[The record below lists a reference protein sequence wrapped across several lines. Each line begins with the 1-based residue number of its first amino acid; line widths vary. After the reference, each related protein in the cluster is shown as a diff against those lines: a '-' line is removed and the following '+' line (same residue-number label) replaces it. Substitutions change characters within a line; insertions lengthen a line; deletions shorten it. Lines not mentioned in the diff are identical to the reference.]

1 MSPLVPLPPLELWN
15 SVLPVGYSTKALRAY
30 LRSPLPDFANR
41 QPLAFADGNGRTG
54 RLWQS
59 LMLRQWNNIFA
70 WISVET
76 LVHHNQHDYYQAIQR
91 SNLAGNSTQFIAFML
106 TMIRD
111 VLLELRRAQ
120 MIEDVVTNEERLIEL
135 IKRDS
140 TCTAQSLATS
150 LNITLR
156 QIQRIIAK
164 LKADKRLI
172 RHGATKNGY
181 WEVVD
186 ME

>member
-1 MSPLVPLPPLELWN
+1 
-15 SVLPVGYSTKALRAY
+15 
-30 LRSPLPDFANR
+30 
-41 QPLAFADGNGRTG
+41 
-54 RLWQS
+54 
-59 LMLRQWNNIFA
+59 MLRQWNNIFA

-76 LVHHNQHDYYQAIQR
+76 LVHHNQHDYYRAIHR

-111 VLLELRRAQ
+111 ALLELRRAQ
-120 MIEDVVTNEERLIEL
+120 MIEDVATNVVTNVVTNEERLIEL

-156 QIQRIIAK
+156 QVQRIIAK

-186 ME
+186 IE

>member
-1 MSPLVPLPPLELWN
+1 M
-15 SVLPVGYSTKALRAY
+15 GF

-41 QPLAFADGNGRTG
+41 QSLAFADGNGRTG

-76 LVHHNQHDYYQAIQR
+76 LVHHNQNDYYQAIHR

-111 VLLELRRAQ
+111 ALLELRRAQ
-120 MIEDVVTNEERLIEL
+120 MIEGVVTNVVTNEERLIEL
-135 IKRDS
+135 TKRDS

-156 QIQRIIAK
+156 QVQ
-164 LKADKRLI
+164 
-172 RHGATKNGY
+172 
-181 WEVVD
+181 
-186 ME
+186 

>member
-1 MSPLVPLPPLELWN
+1 
-15 SVLPVGYSTKALRAY
+15 
-30 LRSPLPDFANR
+30 
-41 QPLAFADGNGRTG
+41 
-54 RLWQS
+54 
-59 LMLRQWNNIFA
+59 MLRQWNNIFA

-76 LVHHNQHDYYQAIQR
+76 LVHHNQHDYYQAIHR
-91 SNLAGNSTQFIAFML
+91 SNLAGNSTQFIVFML

-111 VLLELRRAQ
+111 ALLELSRTQ
-120 MIEDVVTNEERLIEL
+120 MIEGVATNIVTNVVTNEERLIEL

-156 QIQRIIAK
+156 QVQRIIAK

-186 ME
+186 IE

>member
-1 MSPLVPLPPLELWN
+1 
-15 SVLPVGYSTKALRAY
+15 
-30 LRSPLPDFANR
+30 
-41 QPLAFADGNGRTG
+41 
-54 RLWQS
+54 
-59 LMLRQWNNIFA
+59 MLRQWNNIFA
-70 WISVET
+70 WISFET
-76 LVHHNQHDYYQAIQR
+76 LVHHNQHDYYQAIHR
-91 SNLAGNSTQFIAFML
+91 SNLAGNSTQFIVFML

-111 VLLELRRAQ
+111 ALLELSRTQ
-120 MIEDVVTNEERLIEL
+120 MIEGVATNVVTNVVTNVAINVVTNVVTNEERLIEL

-156 QIQRIIAK
+156 QVQRIIAK

-186 ME
+186 IE

>member
-1 MSPLVPLPPLELWN
+1 
-15 SVLPVGYSTKALRAY
+15 
-30 LRSPLPDFANR
+30 
-41 QPLAFADGNGRTG
+41 
-54 RLWQS
+54 
-59 LMLRQWNNIFA
+59 MLRQWNNIFA

-76 LVHHNQHDYYQAIQR
+76 LVHHNQHDYYQAIHR
-91 SNLAGNSTQFIAFML
+91 SNLAGNLTQFIAFML

-111 VLLELRRAQ
+111 AILELRRAQ
-120 MIEDVVTNEERLIEL
+120 MIECVATNVVTNVVTNEERLIEL

-156 QIQRIIAK
+156 QVQRIIAK
-164 LKADKRLI
+164 RKADKRLI

-186 ME
+186 IE

>member
-1 MSPLVPLPPLELWN
+1 M
-15 SVLPVGYSTKALRAY
+15 GF

-41 QPLAFADGNGRTG
+41 QSLAFADGNGRTG

-76 LVHHNQHDYYQAIQR
+76 LVHHNQNDYYQAIHR

-111 VLLELRRAQ
+111 ALLELRRAQ
-120 MIEDVVTNEERLIEL
+120 MIEGVATNVVTNVVTNEERLIEL
-135 IKRDS
+135 TKRDS

-156 QIQRIIAK
+156 QVQRIIAK

-186 ME
+186 IE

>member
-1 MSPLVPLPPLELWN
+1 
-15 SVLPVGYSTKALRAY
+15 
-30 LRSPLPDFANR
+30 
-41 QPLAFADGNGRTG
+41 
-54 RLWQS
+54 
-59 LMLRQWNNIFA
+59 MLRQWSNIFA
-70 WISVET
+70 WISFET
-76 LVHHNQHDYYQAIQR
+76 LVHHNQHDYYQAIHR
-91 SNLAGNSTQFIAFML
+91 SNLAGNSTQFIVFML

-111 VLLELRRAQ
+111 ALLELRRAQ
-120 MIEDVVTNEERLIEL
+120 MIEGIATNVATNVVTNEERLIEL

-140 TCTAQSLATS
+140 TCTAQSLAAS

-156 QIQRIIAK
+156 QVQRIIAK

-186 ME
+186 IE